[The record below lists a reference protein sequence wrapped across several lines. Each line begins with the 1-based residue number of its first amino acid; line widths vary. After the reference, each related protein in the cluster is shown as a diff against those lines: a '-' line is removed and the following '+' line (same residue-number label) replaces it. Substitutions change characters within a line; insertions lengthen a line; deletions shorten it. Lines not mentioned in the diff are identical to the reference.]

1 MKNLAF
7 HGTETCKGSPLLRE
21 AGRMPALGCQ
31 LQVHCSAHLCLSSLQ
46 EVPNAWGLVNTRK
59 VAVTSALRMGLP
71 WAEQA
76 PEMLA
81 SPCIS
86 LPQLIFSL
94 LVVETWLQPRQFVT
108 AVQSSFEAAKGGLP
122 RWLSDKES
130 ACQGRRHKRGGFDP
144 QVSKIP
150 WSRKWQP
157 TPVILPGKFHGQRSL
172 ADYIQSMESQSVDT
186 TQRLSANLSDAFL
199 HYITRWRPK
208 NLFPYNGLEKK
219 QSSNSNSSQSKRDKV
234 SAVSSQFLFYLSVI
248 SPKMHRCFSLSLG
261 IHSKF

>member
-1 MKNLAF
+1 MRRRERERAKVWPRGLASPQRTQNTAFRDTESNQTLALRVRSGPETCPRFHCWEETELGRFLLPLARVVGSPRAGMKNLAF

-86 LPQLIFSL
+86 LP
-94 LVVETWLQPRQFVT
+94 
-108 AVQSSFEAAKGGLP
+108 
-122 RWLSDKES
+122 
-130 ACQGRRHKRGGFDP
+130 
-144 QVSKIP
+144 
-150 WSRKWQP
+150 
-157 TPVILPGKFHGQRSL
+157 
-172 ADYIQSMESQSVDT
+172 
-186 TQRLSANLSDAFL
+186 
-199 HYITRWRPK
+199 
-208 NLFPYNGLEKK
+208 
-219 QSSNSNSSQSKRDKV
+219 
-234 SAVSSQFLFYLSVI
+234 
-248 SPKMHRCFSLSLG
+248 
-261 IHSKF
+261 